1 MTRRRNIRFSR
12 GFTLIE
18 LMLAI
23 MILGLVLAM
32 LASSFNVVAHGK
44 VQAENRLDMD
54 HEGRSILWMIGNEIT
69 GAVQT
74 PIVASRVLLI
84 GQGHMSNGKPLDS
97 LTISTLDLS
106 HSPSLD
112 GFGAE
117 RLVSYSTVI
126 NPQNRQFSMLMR
138 GEQSALLTA
147 LTTGNPIPIAGNLIS
162 LHFRYFDGA
171 NWQESWDSS
180 SLPPGRQLPG
190 AVSIDLTIADDQG
203 RQLGFSTQV
212 TLPMAYLQ
220 W

>member
-1 MTRRRNIRFSR
+1 MNRRRNLSLSR

-54 HEGRSILWMIGNEIT
+54 HEGRNILWMIGNEIT

-117 RLVSYSTVI
+117 RLVSYNTVI
-126 NPQNRQFSMLMR
+126 NPAHRQFSILMR
-138 GEQSALLTA
+138 GEQSALLST
-147 LTTGNPIPIAGNLIS
+147 LTSGNPVPLANNLIS

-190 AVSIDLTIADDQG
+190 AVSIDLTIADNQG
-203 RQLGFSTQV
+203 RRLGFSTQV